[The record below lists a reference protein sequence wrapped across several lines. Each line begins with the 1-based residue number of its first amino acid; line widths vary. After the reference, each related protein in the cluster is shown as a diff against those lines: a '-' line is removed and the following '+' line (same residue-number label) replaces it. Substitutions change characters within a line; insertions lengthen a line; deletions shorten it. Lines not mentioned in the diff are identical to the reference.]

1 MRKVTEKTFKAYAK
15 EAVKQLNTLELFAAL
30 HFTAVGAE
38 FSLYRN
44 GAEVGHISIQDNG
57 WVYAK
62 DFARD
67 DEFEIIPE
75 RDTMKDLFKAVYATV
90 NVLLD
95 NGWFIQEEPE
105 QVEEVEKQEGRTITV
120 TLHPEDEEEEKTITY
135 TGVKTYGFVAGKV
148 AKMIESHTDGSCID
162 KNHEYLVVV
171 FRDLTETVFR
181 RSSVVEVKEGNR
193 ILMGNGWDEDEPTA
207 EEPQPTP
214 EEADREVTY
223 IDFKPEQDYSEEEPK
238 AENSKV
244 KAVAQYLSNKITGW
258 YENARIDYGVNGK
271 FLSCK
276 AEGENGIRIN
286 WEENGKEYTM
296 VINWFTEYTTE
307 HLYNIWMEQGVEVE
321 EVEKQPKEEEQQVV
335 TIDNTQL
342 FLKDFAKSLDAAG
355 FATSYKELYQGTY
368 SIHAIADQRVMV
380 DVVFNE
386 GVPGKTS
393 ASAVVYSGIDC
404 IIIDRTKY
412 NTETEF
418 IKVITEMV
426 ISASTKEKGL
436 SKATKLFESTDSTDN
451 KVRKLRKEFKQ
462 WELLQEREKEADEAY
477 EANYKNKELE
487 KAADEAFEVEYK
499 QYDKIARMIAEL
511 INIEVLTAKSMLT
524 NGAERVKKILGL

>member
-1 MRKVTEKTFKAYAK
+1 MRKVTEKTFKAYAR

-90 NVLLD
+90 NGLLD
-95 NGWFIQEEPE
+95 SGWFIQEEPE
-105 QVEEVEKQEGRTITV
+105 QVEEAEKQEGRTITV

-193 ILMGNGWDEDEPTA
+193 ILMGDGWDEDEPTA

-223 IDFKPEQDYSEEEPK
+223 IDFKPEQDYEEEIPPHAAFEQLRRDSIEPPK
-238 AENSKV
+238 
-244 KAVAQYLSNKITGW
+244 IW
-258 YENARIDYGVNGK
+258 
-271 FLSCK
+271 SCK
-276 AEGENGIRIN
+276 ALKAQEILQKIYEGKTKTSGER
-286 WEENGKEYTM
+286 
-296 VINWFTEYTTE
+296 
-307 HLYNIWMEQGVEVE
+307 
-321 EVEKQPKEEEQQVV
+321 
-335 TIDNTQL
+335 
-342 FLKDFAKSLDAAG
+342 LDAYYNHCYNLIL
-355 FATSYKELYQGTY
+355 ATRIFLPECMYHYLERKLS
-368 SIHAIADQRVMV
+368 
-380 DVVFNE
+380 N
-386 GVPGKTS
+386 
-393 ASAVVYSGIDC
+393 
-404 IIIDRTKY
+404 
-412 NTETEF
+412 
-418 IKVITEMV
+418 EMV
-426 ISASTKEKGL
+426 ITGVCPAVIE
-436 SKATKLFESTDSTDN
+436 
-451 KVRKLRKEFKQ
+451 
-462 WELLQEREKEADEAY
+462 
-477 EANYKNKELE
+477 
-487 KAADEAFEVEYK
+487 EAFGYK
-499 QYDKIARMIAEL
+499 KTRRKWYWKL
-511 INIEVLTAKSMLT
+511 
-524 NGAERVKKILGL
+524 

>member
-15 EAVKQLNTLELFAAL
+15 EAVKQLNTLELFTAL

-90 NVLLD
+90 NGLLD
-95 NGWFIQEEPE
+95 SGWFMQEEPE
-105 QVEEVEKQEGRTITV
+105 QVEEAEKQEGRTITV

-193 ILMGNGWDEDEPTA
+193 IMVNGWDEDEPTA

-223 IDFKPEQDYSEEEPK
+223 IDFKPEQDYSEEEQKEIAETVAGVGLELLEKELTELEAASSK
-238 AENSKV
+238 AYEKEWKKYMDAVKTLARLINMDTKTARQMLLRGSKNREKV
-244 KAVAQYLSNKITGW
+244 WNYLKRMKV
-258 YENARIDYGVNGK
+258 YENK
-271 FLSCK
+271 
-276 AEGENGIRIN
+276 
-286 WEENGKEYTM
+286 
-296 VINWFTEYTTE
+296 
-307 HLYNIWMEQGVEVE
+307 
-321 EVEKQPKEEEQQVV
+321 
-335 TIDNTQL
+335 
-342 FLKDFAKSLDAAG
+342 
-355 FATSYKELYQGTY
+355 
-368 SIHAIADQRVMV
+368 
-380 DVVFNE
+380 
-386 GVPGKTS
+386 
-393 ASAVVYSGIDC
+393 
-404 IIIDRTKY
+404 
-412 NTETEF
+412 
-418 IKVITEMV
+418 
-426 ISASTKEKGL
+426 
-436 SKATKLFESTDSTDN
+436 
-451 KVRKLRKEFKQ
+451 
-462 WELLQEREKEADEAY
+462 
-477 EANYKNKELE
+477 
-487 KAADEAFEVEYK
+487 
-499 QYDKIARMIAEL
+499 
-511 INIEVLTAKSMLT
+511 
-524 NGAERVKKILGL
+524 